1 MSLIVSKKP
10 KLIFHSGLGNQLFQ
24 WAFFQVMLSKGT
36 QISPAYVPALT
47 SIDRPPQLYDLMK
60 SQLLT
65 LEKVSDFRYRSHSFL
80 RKRFPSFGFSQTGFL
95 DFRARPFDIPSEKE
109 VRRASI
115 LTGYF
120 QDFEYIQKHQ
130 EIVIPKL
137 LNHIKKVPIPD
148 LELQNSNV
156 IHVRG
161 GDLKD
166 PENFKKYGILG
177 LEYYETL
184 PLDRNLNTI
193 IVTDDLERAELIAAR
208 IQVDQVIGPDQ
219 LDPWQALRI
228 MVDSRNLYAANSTL
242 SLWASFLRSSQHV
255 VSFVPNPIFR
265 DPDFDHFGSLSV
277 GETNLLS
284 AKFES
289 CSESH

>member
-1 MSLIVSKKP
+1 
-10 KLIFHSGLGNQLFQ
+10 
-24 WAFFQVMLSKGT
+24 MLSKGAR
-36 QISPAYVPALT
+36 ISPAYVPALT

-80 RKRFPSFGFSQTGFL
+80 RKYFPSFGFSQTSFL
-95 DFRARPFDIPSEKE
+95 DLRTRPFYIPSEKE
-109 VRRASI
+109 VRHASI

-130 EIVIPKL
+130 EIVIPRL
-137 LNHIKKVPIPD
+137 LNHIMKVSIPD
-148 LELQNSNV
+148 LGLLNSNV

-161 GDLKD
+161 GDLMN

-177 LEYYETL
+177 LEYYDAL
-184 PLDRNLNTI
+184 PLDRKLNTM
-193 IVTDDLERAELIAAR
+193 IVTDDLERAELVAAR
-208 IQVDQVIGPDQ
+208 IKVDQVIGPDQ

-228 MVDSRNLYAANSTL
+228 MVGSRNLYAANSTL

-265 DPDFDHFGSLSV
+265 DPNFDHFGSLSV

-289 CSESH
+289 